1 MFAQLL
7 KYLPLLIILYAGY
20 GINTLYTEHQEMLES
35 KQGAIPA
42 IQGRIN
48 RLERERKEV
57 ESFMADIEAAKKRIE
72 LVAQEVEALQKKLPA
87 NIPDSE
93 NIAMFQGI
101 TDSLNIKDVSISP
114 GSEENNGFYF
124 KKSYEFSGRGTFL
137 QFLILMEKIAD
148 NERLLNV
155 RTVTMNKDDN
165 QARGRY
171 QLIKTQMKIETYRY
185 NSAHKED
192 RNIPAITPPA
202 DGHPVEGEVPP
213 PAQGDSA

>member
-20 GINTLYTEHQEMLES
+20 EINTLYTEHQEMLES

-42 IQGRIN
+42 IQTRIN
-48 RLERERKEV
+48 RYERERKEV

-93 NIAMFQGI
+93 NIAIFQGI

-155 RTVTMNKDDN
+155 RTVTMSRDEDR

-171 QLIKTQMKIETYRY
+171 QLIRTQMRIETYRY
-185 NSAHKED
+185 NADHREQ
-192 RNIPAITPPA
+192 REITPIAPPVDGGVKPA
-202 DGHPVEGEVPP
+202 
-213 PAQGDSA
+213 PAKGDNA